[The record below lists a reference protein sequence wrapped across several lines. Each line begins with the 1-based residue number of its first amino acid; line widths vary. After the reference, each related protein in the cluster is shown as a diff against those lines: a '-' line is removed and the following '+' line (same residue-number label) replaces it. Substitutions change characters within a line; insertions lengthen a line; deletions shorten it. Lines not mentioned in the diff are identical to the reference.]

1 MIYYRLMRV
10 NLDGSVEET
19 PEFESF
25 EQIVAYMEMGLV
37 GSLKDTNLQ
46 YWIDLGWQLEWA
58 NINWKMVDPNFK
70 KDEAVESLRRMAAP

>member
-1 MIYYRLMRV
+1 MKV
-10 NLDGSVEET
+10 NLDGNIEET

-25 EQIVAYMEMGLV
+25 EQIVNFMEMTDGM
-37 GSLKDTNLQ
+37 KDTNLQ

-70 KDEAVESLRRMAAP
+70 KDEAVENLRKMAAP